1 MSVHPY
7 TIHTSVRPQKFSD
20 FDEIWYVVSR
30 QRSMSDTR
38 RCDPI
43 QGQDHQGH
51 GGLKGAE
58 MADFSLSLPLV
69 CM

>member
-1 MSVHPY
+1 V
-7 TIHTSVRPQKFSD
+7 IHDGRP
-20 FDEIWYVVSR
+20 
-30 QRSMSDTR
+30 MP
-38 RCDPI
+38 CDPI

-51 GGLKGAE
+51 GDPKVAE